1 MPNKTLQKARG
12 EYGESAAAEFL
23 KQKGFSLIARNLHV
37 SHNEIDI
44 IAENEEYIVF
54 AEVKTRTVPY
64 LKKDGSS
71 PFAVTPAM
79 AVTKQK
85 QKRMVASASQYLL
98 EHPSDKQPRLDV
110 IEVYLRA
117 EADTFTVLKIHHIE
131 DAVWAS

>member
-1 MPNKTLQKARG
+1 MPNKTLQKVRG

-54 AEVKTRTVPY
+54 AEVKARTVPY